1 MAWKPGGDQPLVP
14 SCLAASCF
22 LRMVQAWPEPAQLCC
37 SLSETQDPGGPAPQ
51 VVLGI
56 REAEGRA
63 WGPST
68 LSVTGFFDPQDKNI
82 WGGPGSSASAWQL
95 GEPSPVAEEGEASQQ
110 ASCPCPGGPHFPPP
124 RPRPRPLITTTFPT
138 LAPMWPGPALG
149 SGRGGRGWEFFQK
162 RDHESPASPG
172 SGCLLS
178 SPPSDHWASVWTTER
193 AIPA

>member
-1 MAWKPGGDQPLVP
+1 
-14 SCLAASCF
+14 
-22 LRMVQAWPEPAQLCC
+22 MVQAWPEPAQLCC

-124 RPRPRPLITTTFPT
+124 QAPAPAPNHNHSPHTGPHVAGPCPGIWSGWKGVGVFPET
-138 LAPMWPGPALG
+138 GP
-149 SGRGGRGWEFFQK
+149 
-162 RDHESPASPG
+162 
-172 SGCLLS
+172 
-178 SPPSDHWASVWTTER
+178 
-193 AIPA
+193 